1 MKVGSKVV
9 FLLRDS
15 EGFGEAMSSA
25 FRPNPSN
32 STVEESFEL
41 SLERYGIQNCKASGI
56 LRHFLDPQGQ
66 YEVSVL
72 LMEYHEPPI
81 LACAISEVLAQ
92 LAGRNSSS
100 VPTVVAPFF
109 LESSKLKGESK
120 SATKFESKC
129 SLYGIEIGSETA
141 ISKAMATKTQKP
153 QPSLQIHHEPLACF
167 LQLVRV
173 LKLPTY
179 VLIGQRGQHV
189 SDKEEFQILYEIG
202 ELLASTLNLSF
213 SRDKITWN
221 PTRKSKDDREPWR
234 ALYG

>member
-15 EGFGEAMSSA
+15 EGFGEAISAA

-41 SLERYGIQNCKASGI
+41 SLERYGIQNCKASEI
-56 LRHFLDPQGQ
+56 LRHFLDHQG
-66 YEVSVL
+66 
-72 LMEYHEPPI
+72 
-81 LACAISEVLAQ
+81 
-92 LAGRNSSS
+92 
-100 VPTVVAPFF
+100 
-109 LESSKLKGESK
+109 
-120 SATKFESKC
+120 
-129 SLYGIEIGSETA
+129 LYEIGSETS
-141 ISKAMATKTQKP
+141 ISKAMATETQKP
-153 QPSLQIHHEPLACF
+153 PPSLRIHHEPLACF

-179 VLIGQRGQHV
+179 VLIGQRGQRI

>member
-15 EGFGEAMSSA
+15 EGFGEAISAA
-25 FRPNPSN
+25 FRPSPSN
-32 STVEESFEL
+32 YTVEESFEL
-41 SLERYGIQNCKASGI
+41 SLELYGIQNCKTSGI

-72 LMEYHEPPI
+72 LMEYYEPPI
-81 LACAISEVLAQ
+81 LACGINEVLAQ

-100 VPTVVAPFF
+100 VSTVVAPFF

-153 QPSLQIHHEPLACF
+153 PPSLQIHHEHLACF
-167 LQLVRV
+167 LQFVRI

-179 VLIGQRGQHV
+179 VLIRQIGQHI
-189 SDKEEFQILYEIG
+189 SDKEEFQVYSFFI
-202 ELLASTLNLSF
+202 TLSNATVNIQF
-213 SRDKITWN
+213 T
-221 PTRKSKDDREPWR
+221 
-234 ALYG
+234 

>member
-1 MKVGSKVV
+1 
-9 FLLRDS
+9 
-15 EGFGEAMSSA
+15 
-25 FRPNPSN
+25 
-32 STVEESFEL
+32 
-41 SLERYGIQNCKASGI
+41 
-56 LRHFLDPQGQ
+56 
-66 YEVSVL
+66 VSVL
-72 LMEYHEPPI
+72 LMEYYEPPI
-81 LACAISEVLAQ
+81 LACGINEVLAQ

-100 VPTVVAPFF
+100 VFTVVAPFF

-129 SLYGIEIGSETA
+129 SLYGVEIGSETA

-153 QPSLQIHHEPLACF
+153 PPSLQIHHEHLACF
-167 LQLVRV
+167 LQLVRI
-173 LKLPTY
+173 LKSPTY
-179 VLIGQRGQHV
+179 VLIRQIGQHI

-221 PTRKSKDDREPWR
+221 PTRKSKDDREPWC